1 MDKTDFKIGPQ
12 IRAWRKKRNMIQKE
26 LAAAVGMDVT
36 QMWAIE
42 NDRNSPS
49 LRTIARIADALQVSV
64 PELMSSPNEVAA
76 PFPPQSIK
84 SKKRPQFNVLKAGDS
99 DLLRIMRNEGRKDEL
114 DGDILRKL
122 SKIAADAIAL
132 EQRFLTLMP
141 TSLPFSLPITRS
153 EAGARQLALA
163 IRAHCDVGSAI
174 IHDSLALF
182 ESYGIRILEA
192 PLPTKVD
199 AITFYSPHHRNF
211 SVFIS
216 NTLKEKEMRSHL
228 QFTFLS
234 EIGRAFLFAAN
245 GFQIYRE
252 SARSRRFVHH
262 FAATFLLPELTVLT
276 TVNSLHVNPDKWTWK
291 LLLRLKTRFGV
302 SAQMFNIRL
311 KELSL
316 ISRKKYKTL
325 DSKIKAYYK
334 NSTGKKEPE
343 GPCDE
348 ISYRRGDLLA
358 LNDSTKNQV
367 QVTHDVQPF
376 PASSKR
382 PKRLAPR

>member
-1 MDKTDFKIGPQ
+1 MDKTEFKIGPQ
-12 IRAWRKKRNMIQKE
+12 IKAWRQKRNMIQKE

-49 LRTIARIADALQVSV
+49 LRTIARIADALQISV
-64 PELMSSPNEVAA
+64 PELISPPGEIDA
-76 PFPPQSIK
+76 PFPPQSAK
-84 SKKRPQFNVLKAGDS
+84 AKTRHPFNVLKVGET
-99 DLLRIMRNEGRKDEL
+99 DLLRIMRREDRKDEL
-114 DGDILRKL
+114 DEDTLRKL
-122 SKIAADAIAL
+122 AEIAAAAIVL
-132 EQRFLTLMP
+132 EQRSLTLMP
-141 TSLPFSLPITRS
+141 TSLPLSLPITRS

-163 IRAHCDVGSAI
+163 MRAHCDVGSAI

-182 ESYGIRILEA
+182 EAYGIRILEA
-192 PLPTKVD
+192 PLPQKVD
-199 AITFYSPHHRNF
+199 AITFYSPQHRNF

-216 NTLKEKEMRSHL
+216 NTLKGEDMRSHR

-245 GFQIYRE
+245 GLHIYRE

-276 TVNSLHVNPDKWTWK
+276 TVNSLHINPDKWTWE

-316 ISRKKYKTL
+316 ITRKRHKAL
-325 DSKIKAYYK
+325 DNKIKAYYK
-334 NSTGKKEPE
+334 NSIGKKEPE

-348 ISYRRGDLLA
+348 ISYRCGDLLA
-358 LNDSTKNQV
+358 LNADEG
-367 QVTHDVQPF
+367 
-376 PASSKR
+376 
-382 PKRLAPR
+382 